1 MFGPKIKKDNYSGF
15 GPRIESNINPRVDI
29 RDPRIGIS
37 YTSDPEDRTAS
48 RFGLNIGPK
57 GAYVGY
63 TRNFANGGVAGLAIK
78 LNRPVQSGDPLGS
91 YYDDGKGPL
100 TPGFLNDSYGPVNS
114 ITGLRPVERKMGLFT
129 NPDGSY
135 PSENISPNSPRI
147 GPIELTG
154 VLPSQLQQSQTSQI
168 DISTNPI
175 AKALEMAGFTK
186 EEIMRIISE
195 RGYADGGLTKTV
207 PPVKGPDSQGVETL
221 FKRRYN

>member
-1 MFGPKIKKDNYSGF
+1 MQGIKRGYDFENTMPNYYNQRYNYENEM
-15 GPRIESNINPRVDI
+15 PMYQDDRYNIPQQ
-29 RDPRIGIS
+29 
-37 YTSDPEDRTAS
+37 ELAE
-48 RFGLNIGPK
+48 
-57 GAYVGY
+57 
-63 TRNFANGGVAGLAIK
+63 GGVAGLAIK

-175 AKALEMAGFTK
+175 AKALEMAGFTR
-186 EEIMRIISE
+186 EEIMRIL
-195 RGYADGGLTKTV
+195 GQQGFANGGKVNTDLTRTI
-207 PPVKGPDSQGVETL
+207 PPDSGPNPQGVETL